1 MQIHELNTFSGT
13 LDDSTY
19 FAIDNGTDTTK
30 LPVAEFAKETG
41 HVTPEMF
48 GAVGD
53 GVTDDTTAWQ
63 SALDVGGIILCKAGS
78 NYKITSVLRIKANT
92 TILLNGATITAASIH
107 LFYNFL
113 DTDVFTGYN
122 GNGNISIIGG
132 SIIGG
137 SASFIHGKNIYIDRV
152 QFSNGSNDHY
162 FEICACKNFNITNCS
177 FVGMSTTA
185 PSRKEYINIDNCTQ
199 SNFPHFSDTTSP
211 TYDLTIVDG
220 VLIENCYFDIGDGV
234 MEDAI
239 GKHSYADGDNLSA
252 YKAKNITI
260 RNCRMVGATEIAV
273 LLLGVENVLMES
285 CRLENCTA
293 ITNCRNS
300 TDVTIRNNIAEGLTT
315 YCKLENVT
323 GFTFDDNFAETASA
337 IAVLNIMGTN
347 DTVELCGNSIKSS
360 LNPALLRF
368 YSTSPI
374 TVTHLKIYNNIFDV
388 VGKRRIFY
396 TVSGTVTCRVSTSDY
411 TEFWLGND
419 SVATNDFLNLTDF
432 NSLLFQLGAIGST
445 TSIAVTIRSFT
456 ERNFLVGESY
466 PYVYVSTGGVVS
478 YGTITI
484 TDAHTITATGLKIRD
499 VIAQA
504 LPRR

>member
-1 MQIHELNTFSGT
+1 MQIHELNPFSGA
-13 LDDSTY
+13 LNDSTY
-19 FAIDNGTDTTK
+19 FAIDNGIDTTK
-30 LPVAEFAKETG
+30 LAVADFAKKTG

-78 NYKITSVLRIKANT
+78 NYSITSVLRIKANT
-92 TILLNGATITAASIH
+92 TILLNGATITTSAVH
-107 LFYNFL
+107 LFFNFL
-113 DTDVFTGYN
+113 DTDAFTGYN

-132 SIIGG
+132 SIVGG
-137 SASFIHGKNIYIDRV
+137 SISFIHGKNIYIDRV

-185 PSRKEYINIDNCTQ
+185 PSRKEYINIDNCTY
-199 SNFPHFSDTTSP
+199 SNFPHLPADSA

-220 VLIENCYFDIGDGV
+220 VLIENCYFDISDGV
-234 MEDAI
+234 MQDAI
-239 GKHSYADGDNLSA
+239 GKHSYADSGNVSA

-260 RNCRMVGATEIAV
+260 SNCRIVGATQIAV
-273 LLLGVENVLMES
+273 LLLGIENVLMES

-300 TDVTIRNNIAEGLTT
+300 VNVTIRDNIATGITT
-315 YCKLENVT
+315 YCEIETLTKFAFVN
-323 GFTFDDNFAETASA
+323 NFVETSSTSSVVN
-337 IAVLNIMGTN
+337 IAGSN
-347 DTVELCGNSIKSS
+347 DTLEFRDNSIKSS
-360 LNPALLRF
+360 SNPALIRF
-368 YSTSPI
+368 DSANAI
-374 TVTHLKIYNNIFDV
+374 TVTHFTVFNNALDV
-388 VGKRRIFY
+388 VGKRRVIY
-396 TVSGTVTCRVSTSDY
+396 SISGTVSCQVSTSDY
-411 TEFWLGND
+411 IEYWLGND
-419 SVATNDFLNLTDF
+419 SVATNAHFNLTDF
-432 NSLLFQLGAIGST
+432 NALLIQLGAIGST
-445 TSIAVTIRSFT
+445 TSITVTIRSFT
-456 ERNFLVGESY
+456 ERNFLVGESF
-466 PYVYVSTGGVVS
+466 PYVYVSTGGVIS